1 MGATAYLDVGGST
14 GGKGTRKQWAV
25 SDDRDNICGAL
36 FRTLEQWEGGERV
49 RLGYLEDLSLN
60 LGSTMC

>member
-14 GGKGTRKQWAV
+14 GGKGTRKQWV
-25 SDDRDNICGAL
+25 VRDDGDTICGAL

-49 RLGYLEDLSLN
+49 SLGYLEDLSLN
-60 LGSTMC
+60 LCFTRC